1 LLPEIATKSENDRF
15 CKEESGAI
23 KGKEKMIKKKYMFF
37 L

>member
-1 LLPEIATKSENDRF
+1 VKTIRF